1 MTAQILHA
9 TPFAEMVA
17 RKLQAACQRFS
28 DALDAFAKAKMR
40 NAVPE
45 HELRRA
51 QCEINRYRRLM
62 HTNHSLPETRARAG
76 H

>member
-1 MTAQILHA
+1 L
-9 TPFAEMVA
+9 VA
-17 RKLQAACQRFS
+17 LKLQAACQRFL

-51 QCEINRYRRLM
+51 QREISRFRRLM
-62 HTNHSLPETRARAG
+62 HTNHSLPETRTPAG